1 MKVENVIQSIV
12 ESFEGVHVAE
22 AFGGTF
28 FSSDEKGMYP
38 FATIV
43 TADDEYD
50 SYSNLNRDAGTYRL
64 NISLDKSEFKEMFDL
79 DGEHDYSAVDTLM
92 PHPVYGKNAWISVVN
107 PSEET
112 FQRLMP
118 MMEAGHRRAVEK
130 EAERQAR
137 REG

>member
-28 FSSDEKGMYP
+28 FSCDDKGMYP

-50 SYSNLNRDAGTYRL
+50 SYSNLNRDAETYRL
-64 NISLDKSEFKEMFDL
+64 NISLDKGEFKEMFDV
-79 DGEHDYSAVDTLM
+79 DGEFDFTLVDTLM

-112 FQRLMP
+112 FHGLMP
-118 MMEAGHRRAVEK
+118 MLESGHRRAVEK
-130 EAERQAR
+130 EAERKSR
-137 REG
+137 RED